1 MATRRQR
8 IVLFSAGLLVANVIY
23 LLFIPEILFE
33 IGGNEAIDVFVP
45 GEGWKSFL
53 LPELN
58 GWVVYYAIPLGIAL
72 VITLVVGL
80 ANRGDRLWW
89 AMSLVVAAIVPFL
102 AYRLYLLLAFGTCVI
117 DACGGQRI

>member
-8 IVLFSAGLLVANVIY
+8 VVMLSAGLLVANVIY
-23 LLFIPEILFE
+23 LLFVPEILFE

-53 LPELN
+53 IPELN
-58 GWVVYYAIPLGIAL
+58 GWVVYYAIPLVAAL
-72 VITLVVGL
+72 VITLVIGL
-80 ANRGDRLWW
+80 YKRGDWVWW
-89 AMSLVVAAIVPFL
+89 LMSLVVAAVVPFL

-117 DACGGQRI
+117 DSCGE

>member
-8 IVLFSAGLLVANVIY
+8 MVLFSAGLLVANVIY
-23 LLFIPEILFE
+23 LLFVPEILFE
-33 IGGNEAIDVFVP
+33 IGGNDAIDVFVP

-58 GWVVYYAIPLGIAL
+58 GWLVYYAIPLLGAL
-72 VITLVVGL
+72 VITVIVNLT
-80 ANRGDRLWW
+80 NRADRLWW
-89 AMSLVVAAIVPFL
+89 LMSLGVAVIVPFL

-117 DACGGQRI
+117 DRCGY

>member
-8 IVLFSAGLLVANVIY
+8 IVMFSAGLLVLNIIY
-23 LLFIPEILFE
+23 LLFVPEILFE

-58 GWVVYYAIPLGIAL
+58 GWIIYYAVPLVVAL
-72 VITLVVGL
+72 VVTLIVGL
-80 ANRGDRLWW
+80 TNRRDRLWW
-89 AMSLVVAAIVPFL
+89 LMSVVVAVIVPFL

-117 DACGGQRI
+117 DACGS

>member
-8 IVLFSAGLLVANVIY
+8 MVLFSAGLLVANVIY
-23 LLFIPEILFE
+23 LL
-33 IGGNEAIDVFVP
+33 FVP

-58 GWVVYYAIPLGIAL
+58 GWLVYYAIPLLGAL
-72 VITLVVGL
+72 VITVIVNLT
-80 ANRGDRLWW
+80 NRADRLWW
-89 AMSLVVAAIVPFL
+89 LMSLGVAVIVPFL

-117 DACGGQRI
+117 DRCGY